1 METLRGH
8 SDEVLDVSFNTTG
21 NRLVTASADC
31 TARVYNVMTGACIA
45 ILIGHEGEISK
56 VQFSPNGAKIITAS
70 SDRTC
75 RLWAVETGE
84 CLQVL
89 EGHSDEIFSC
99 AFNYTGETI
108 ITGSK
113 DNTCRIW
120 RDSTFQTLGVGAD
133 PNLEYEARM
142 TPRGSLESAPP
153 DYALQPGFHP
163 SGAELSDSEIED

>member
-120 RDSTFQTLGVGAD
+120 RDSTYQNLGVGAEMD
-133 PNLEYEARM
+133 PSMDYESLQ
-142 TPRGSLESAPP
+142 RGSLESAPP
-153 DYALQPGFHP
+153 DYALQPGFHAP
-163 SGAELSDSEIED
+163 GAELSDSEIED

>member
-1 METLRGH
+1 MG
-8 SDEVLDVSFNTTG
+8 EVLDVSFNTTG

-56 VQFSPNGAKIITAS
+56 VQFSPNGAKIIT
-70 SDRTC
+70 
-75 RLWAVETGE
+75 
-84 CLQVL
+84 
-89 EGHSDEIFSC
+89 C

-133 PNLEYEARM
+133 PSLDYEAIQ
-142 TPRGSLESAPP
+142 RGSLESAPD

-163 SGAELSDSEIED
+163 PGA